1 MKNTVDFKKLKTKNL
16 LEEDINFIETT
27 TLEYMN
33 AYKHCIETLDDI
45 EAYFV
50 FLYTGGCKVFS
61 TRNGYVLVDKLD
73 KSYTTSRELVC
84 MSTWNIRKAIR
95 LSFTEEKAKFT
106 VVSFSDLQKVLF
118 TLITPRSITY
128 LVYSIEDN
136 EVVNPQP
143 ITVDLGEL
151 GSLGYKEYYECIT
164 DTYKHLQGR
173 GSSLFSLSD
182 LRFIITSYSLEE

>member
-1 MKNTVDFKKLKTKNL
+1 MKNTVDFKKLRTKNL
-16 LEEDINFIETT
+16 MEEDITCIETT

-33 AYKHCIETLDDI
+33 VYKNCIETLDDI
-45 EAYFV
+45 EVYFV
-50 FLYTGGCKVFS
+50 FLHTGGCKVFS
-61 TRNGYVLVDKLD
+61 TRNGFVLVDKLD

-84 MSTWNIRKAIR
+84 MSTWNIRRAIR
-95 LSFTEEKAKFT
+95 LSFIEETAKFT

-118 TLITPRSITY
+118 TLLTPKSITY
-128 LVYSIEDN
+128 LVYSIEN
-136 EVVNPQP
+136 NTVVSPQP

-151 GSLGYKEYYECIT
+151 GALGYTEYYECIS

-173 GSSLFSLSD
+173 GNSSDSLTD